1 MFPLDEVLDGSVTVG
16 DPEYPQPALMTSN
29 ELWSKRRTVRFRR
42 IMTIT
47 QDHMLG
53 TGEGRLFQLSPE
65 LRIFAEG
72 ALECDLGEL

>member
-1 MFPLDEVLDGSVTVG
+1 
-16 DPEYPQPALMTSN
+16 MTSN